1 MIVLLSRRMER
12 APTILRGTLHWAQR
26 ETNSTVSRES
36 GCTWGHPMLIFR
48 FRPRQ
53 WYIWQ
58 ISQPRG
64 GLGASYT
71 GEERSPQPPKIM
83 CIAGASNY
91 FDILPRWLKT
101 ISGAIRESRS
111 LSSPLRRAAETER
124 PGRAGRPAPSPPPIR
139 IRRSQPSHANGAPLT
154 RGGPR
159 TEEEGGEGEPGFLA
173 KSRHRKKSPG
183 GHGGRKS
190 TGI

>member
-1 MIVLLSRRMER
+1 MCCCRGGWS
-12 APTILRGTLHWAQR
+12 APTGHCIRAR
-26 ETNSTVSRES
+26 ERRIPPSAVRADV
-36 GCTWGHPMLIFR
+36 
-48 FRPRQ
+48 
-53 WYIWQ
+53 
-58 ISQPRG
+58 
-64 GLGASYT
+64 LGATQCSFSDSAPVNGISGRFPNPEVGSGP
-71 GEERSPQPPKIM
+71 GEERSLQPPKSM

-91 FDILPRWLKT
+91 FDIFPRWLKT

-111 LSSPLRRAAETER
+111 LSPLRRAAEKR
-124 PGRAGRPAPSPPPIR
+124 PGRAGRPAPLPPN
-139 IRRSQPSHANGAPLT
+139 RRSQPSHANGAPLT

-159 TEEEGGEGEPGFLA
+159 TEEEEGEGAPGFRA

>member
-12 APTILRGTLHWAQR
+12 APTILRGTLHSDQR

-91 FDILPRWLKT
+91 FDIFPRWLKT

-111 LSSPLRRAAETER
+111 LSPLRRAAEKR
-124 PGRAGRPAPSPPPIR
+124 PGRAGRPAPLPPN
-139 IRRSQPSHANGAPLT
+139 RRSQPSHANGAPLT

-159 TEEEGGEGEPGFLA
+159 TEEEEGEGAPGFRA